1 MKNYEQQKIKQ
12 FLATVDTAGA
22 MNADDREYNFQLV
35 TSENRILRI
44 LFKRNETIGIL
55 KVNHSLFSN
64 LNDPK

>member
-1 MKNYEQQKIKQ
+1 M
-12 FLATVDTAGA
+12 DTAGT